1 MQKKLLKNTEW
12 SVLIVSFMLFLI
24 GLVALFS
31 ATNTSEH
38 EEFYKQIRW
47 FLLSIPFLILIYS
60 IDYNVILRFSG
71 LFYLISIGLLHLK
84 FQFSIMVHFFGPN
97 LYLPPSMTTPG
108 HFLPRL
114 SSGRPLALH
123 GHLLQVGLGSSL
135 YSYPEG
141 QPLLSTLLRVP
152 FDIPADPALGEQRP
166 SVPSP
171 SNYD

>member
-1 MQKKLLKNTEW
+1 
-12 SVLIVSFMLFLI
+12 
-24 GLVALFS
+24 
-31 ATNTSEH
+31 
-38 EEFYKQIRW
+38 
-47 FLLSIPFLILIYS
+47 
-60 IDYNVILRFSG
+60 
-71 LFYLISIGLLHLK
+71 
-84 FQFSIMVHFFGPN
+84 MVHFFGPN
-97 LYLPPSMTTPG
+97 LYLPPSMIPTG

-166 SVPSP
+166 SVPTP